1 MNLSM
6 GKASLILSVLDFQ
19 VPGLGMEM
27 EMEMEMEMAKS
38 HLSLKQR
45 GLIDDIP

>member
-27 EMEMEMEMAKS
+27 AKS
-38 HLSLKQR
+38 HLSLKLR

>member
-19 VPGLGMEM
+19 IPGLG
-27 EMEMEMEMAKS
+27 MEMEMAKS
-38 HLSLKQR
+38 HLSLKLR